1 MKFDENRSI
10 ECCNLWNIPLTLRKG
25 VIFGMNE
32 FKNGPE
38 NGSMATNMEEVK
50 QLGKQ
55 MDRMRDNKE
64 LEEDNRVSDP
74 AQSEDTSSMKKREN
88 D

>member
-1 MKFDENRSI
+1 MS
-10 ECCNLWNIPLTLRKG
+10 NL
-25 VIFGMNE
+25 
-32 FKNGPE
+32 KNDTE

-55 MDRMRDNKE
+55 MEKMRDDNE
-64 LEEDNRVSDP
+64 LEQDNRVSDP
-74 AQSEDTSSMKKREN
+74 AQSDDTSSMKRREN

>member
-1 MKFDENRSI
+1 MEILEGGFDMS
-10 ECCNLWNIPLTLRKG
+10 NL
-25 VIFGMNE
+25 
-32 FKNGPE
+32 KNDTE

-55 MDRMRDNKE
+55 MEKMRDDNE
-64 LEEDNRVSDP
+64 LEQDNRVSDP
-74 AQSEDTSSMKKREN
+74 AQSDDTSSMKKREN

>member
-1 MKFDENRSI
+1 
-10 ECCNLWNIPLTLRKG
+10 
-25 VIFGMNE
+25 MNE

>member
-1 MKFDENRSI
+1 MS
-10 ECCNLWNIPLTLRKG
+10 
-25 VIFGMNE
+25 E

>member
-1 MKFDENRSI
+1 
-10 ECCNLWNIPLTLRKG
+10 
-25 VIFGMNE
+25 MNE

-74 AQSEDTSSMKKREN
+74 AQAEDTSSMKKREN

>member
-1 MKFDENRSI
+1 MEILEGGFDMS
-10 ECCNLWNIPLTLRKG
+10 NL
-25 VIFGMNE
+25 
-32 FKNGPE
+32 KNDPE

-55 MDRMRDNKE
+55 MEKMRDDNE
-64 LEEDNRVSDP
+64 LEQDNRVSDP

>member
-1 MKFDENRSI
+1 
-10 ECCNLWNIPLTLRKG
+10 
-25 VIFGMNE
+25 MNE

-74 AQSEDTSSMKKREN
+74 AQSEETSSMKKREN

>member
-1 MKFDENRSI
+1 
-10 ECCNLWNIPLTLRKG
+10 
-25 VIFGMNE
+25 MNE

-38 NGSMATNMEEVK
+38 NGSMATNMEEIK
-50 QLGKQ
+50 LLGKQ

-74 AQSEDTSSMKKREN
+74 AQAEDTSSMKKREN

>member
-1 MKFDENRSI
+1 MEILEGGSDMS
-10 ECCNLWNIPLTLRKG
+10 NL
-25 VIFGMNE
+25 
-32 FKNGPE
+32 KNDTE

-55 MDRMRDNKE
+55 MEKMRDDNE
-64 LEEDNRVSDP
+64 LEQDNRVSDP
-74 AQSEDTSSMKKREN
+74 AQSDDTSSMKKREN

>member
-1 MKFDENRSI
+1 
-10 ECCNLWNIPLTLRKG
+10 
-25 VIFGMNE
+25 MNE

-74 AQSEDTSSMKKREN
+74 VQSEDTSSMKKREN

>member
-1 MKFDENRSI
+1 M
-10 ECCNLWNIPLTLRKG
+10 
-25 VIFGMNE
+25 IFGMNE

-38 NGSMATNMEEVK
+38 NGSMATNMEEIK
-50 QLGKQ
+50 LLGKQ

-74 AQSEDTSSMKKREN
+74 AQAEDTSSMKKREN

>member
-1 MKFDENRSI
+1 MS
-10 ECCNLWNIPLTLRKG
+10 NL
-25 VIFGMNE
+25 
-32 FKNGPE
+32 KNGPE

-55 MDRMRDNKE
+55 IEKLRDDNE
-64 LEEDNRVSDP
+64 LEKDNRVSDP
-74 AQSEDTSSMKKREN
+74 AQSEGTSSMKKRKN

>member
-1 MKFDENRSI
+1 
-10 ECCNLWNIPLTLRKG
+10 
-25 VIFGMNE
+25 MNE

-50 QLGKQ
+50 LLGKQ

-74 AQSEDTSSMKKREN
+74 AQAEDTSSMKKREN

>member
-1 MKFDENRSI
+1 MS
-10 ECCNLWNIPLTLRKG
+10 NL
-25 VIFGMNE
+25 
-32 FKNGPE
+32 KNGPE

-55 MDRMRDNKE
+55 MEKLRDENE
-64 LEEDNRVSDP
+64 LKKDHRVADP
-74 AQSEDTSSMKKREN
+74 AQSENAPIVKQREN

>member
-1 MKFDENRSI
+1 MS
-10 ECCNLWNIPLTLRKG
+10 NL
-25 VIFGMNE
+25 
-32 FKNGPE
+32 KNGPE

-55 MDRMRDNKE
+55 MEKLRDDNE
-64 LEEDNRVSDP
+64 LEQDNRVSDP
-74 AQSEDTSSMKKREN
+74 AQSDGASAMKKREN

>member
-1 MKFDENRSI
+1 
-10 ECCNLWNIPLTLRKG
+10 
-25 VIFGMNE
+25 MNE

-74 AQSEDTSSMKKREN
+74 AQADGATSMKKREN

>member
-1 MKFDENRSI
+1 
-10 ECCNLWNIPLTLRKG
+10 
-25 VIFGMNE
+25 MNE

-38 NGSMATNMEEVK
+38 NGSMATNMEELK

>member
-1 MKFDENRSI
+1 
-10 ECCNLWNIPLTLRKG
+10 
-25 VIFGMNE
+25 MNE

-50 QLGKQ
+50 KLGKQ

>member
-1 MKFDENRSI
+1 MIFD
-10 ECCNLWNIPLTLRKG
+10 
-25 VIFGMNE
+25 MNE

-74 AQSEDTSSMKKREN
+74 AQCEDTSSMKKREN

>member
-1 MKFDENRSI
+1 MS
-10 ECCNLWNIPLTLRKG
+10 NL
-25 VIFGMNE
+25 
-32 FKNGPE
+32 KNDPE

-55 MDRMRDNKE
+55 MEKLRDEHE
-64 LEEDNRVSDP
+64 LKKDHRAADP
-74 AQSEDTSSMKKREN
+74 AQTTDALSVKQRED

>member
-1 MKFDENRSI
+1 M
-10 ECCNLWNIPLTLRKG
+10 
-25 VIFGMNE
+25 IFGMNE

>member
-1 MKFDENRSI
+1 MS
-10 ECCNLWNIPLTLRKG
+10 NL
-25 VIFGMNE
+25 
-32 FKNGPE
+32 KNDTE

-55 MDRMRDNKE
+55 MEKMRDDNE
-64 LEEDNRVSDP
+64 LEQDNRVSDP
-74 AQSEDTSSMKKREN
+74 AQSDDTSSMKKREN

>member
-1 MKFDENRSI
+1 MS
-10 ECCNLWNIPLTLRKG
+10 NL
-25 VIFGMNE
+25 
-32 FKNGPE
+32 KNGPE
-38 NGSMATNMEEVK
+38 NGSMATNMEEIK

-55 MDRMRDNKE
+55 MEKLRDDNG

-74 AQSEDTSSMKKREN
+74 AQSDDATAMKKRES

>member
-1 MKFDENRSI
+1 MSI
-10 ECCNLWNIPLTLRKG
+10 L
-25 VIFGMNE
+25 
-32 FKNGPE
+32 KNDPE

-55 MDRMRDNKE
+55 MEKLRDENE
-64 LEEDNRVSDP
+64 LKKDNRAADP
-74 AQSEDTSSMKKREN
+74 AQSTEAPTVKQREN

>member
-1 MKFDENRSI
+1 
-10 ECCNLWNIPLTLRKG
+10 
-25 VIFGMNE
+25 MNE

-38 NGSMATNMEEVK
+38 NGSMATNMEELK

-74 AQSEDTSSMKKREN
+74 AQS
-88 D
+88 